1 MDSHR
6 PFIIGFALFMTV
18 GCSGYTMEKE
28 KAQSA
33 DPVVGML
40 HQGIIELNGSIE
52 ELTRHISD
60 LQQMPPVSD
69 PRIQE
74 LHALD
79 LAGWQLHLQQWILQR
94 DHLQFSV
101 NQIQRVRADPQQKAT
116 LGSQWTDRQQQFV
129 KTLEEL
135 TAHRQKLERK
145 RLEFESQVLGQ
156 YFRGAMVES
165 P

>member
-1 MDSHR
+1 MNAHW
-6 PFIIGFALFMTV
+6 PFILGLGLIIAV
-18 GCSGYTMEKE
+18 GCTGPTTIEKE
-28 KAQSA
+28 AQSA

-52 ELTRHISD
+52 ELTRHIAD

-69 PRIQE
+69 PSIQE

-94 DHLQFSV
+94 DHLLFSV
-101 NQIQRVRADPQQKAT
+101 NQIQRVRANPQEKAT
-116 LGSQWTDRQQQFV
+116 IGSQWNDRQQQFV
-129 KTLEEL
+129 KTVEEL

-156 YFRGAMVES
+156 YFR
-165 P
+165 

>member
-1 MDSHR
+1 MTMNAR
-6 PFIIGFALFMTV
+6 LPIIVVLGLFVAV
-18 GCSGYTMEKE
+18 GCAGPTIEK
-28 KAQSA
+28 KNAQSA
-33 DPVVGML
+33 DPVLGML

-60 LQQMPPVSD
+60 LQQMPPVPD
-69 PRIQE
+69 PTIQE

-94 DHLQFSV
+94 DHLNFSV
-101 NQIQRVRADPQQKAT
+101 NQIQRVRADPQEKARI
-116 LGSQWTDRQQQFV
+116 GSQWTDRQQQFV

-145 RLEFESQVLGQ
+145 RLEVESQVLGQ
-156 YFRGAMVES
+156 YFR
-165 P
+165 